1 MKEKIQDDDFSRYRN
16 ILWAVFGS
24 MIGLVVAISVL
35 IGSGTL
41 GFMPS
46 YEDLENPE
54 SNLASEILSSDQ
66 IILGSY

>member
-24 MIGLVVAISVL
+24 MIGLVVAIFLL

-41 GFMPS
+41 GFMP
-46 YEDLENPE
+46 YFEDLENPE

-66 IILGSY
+66 IILGS